1 VAGARDRIIESAK
14 TLFAAR
20 NYRDV
25 SVSTIAGHA
34 KLSNSLF
41 YRYFNNKE
49 DLLAE
54 LVNESIF
61 TFAKF
66 VKSLSPSQTIE
77 CVVHTLVNSLCGYA
91 FQHLKEM
98 RILHEVEYT
107 SVEAARRVHA
117 VLDNYLQRFL
127 TDVVNEYGSDVTH
140 WFVIGPLRF
149 SIVYHTIWM
158 GEPVPEPVKKELRDF
173 VLHGLD
179 PDLHVMDHRV
189 FDHVVSQIGNRDD
202 TTKLRLLQA
211 AEQLFGS
218 AGFKETKV
226 GDITTAA
233 EVAQGTFYTYF
244 KSKEEVL
251 EELVKRTNNDFRHTL
266 KEAIQPFQD
275 RRDAEIAAYYAFL
288 QFFKKHPHMYAVV
301 REAEFF
307 APETANYYYERIK
320 LSYLPP
326 IKKAIEKGE
335 FRKFSPEYLAIFLMG
350 IGHYM
355 GMDLLILGQAKE
367 TDFIRKLIKLSRLLY
382 KGVKR

>member
-1 VAGARDRIIESAK
+1 MVSTRDRIIESAK
-14 TLFAAR
+14 TLFASR

-25 SVSTIAGHA
+25 SVSAIAEHA

-61 TFAKF
+61 TLAKF
-66 VKSLSPSQTIE
+66 VKSLSPGQTVE
-77 CVVHTLVNSLCGYA
+77 SVVHMLVNSLCEYA
-91 FQHLKEM
+91 SQHLREM
-98 RILHEVEYT
+98 KILHEVEYT

-117 VLDNYLQRFL
+117 VLDDYLQRFL
-127 TDVVNEYGSDVTH
+127 TDVVNEYGADVVH
-140 WFVIGPLRF
+140 WFVLGPLRF

-158 GEPVPEPVKKELRDF
+158 GEPVPESVREELQDF

-179 PDLHVMDHRV
+179 PNFHVMDHRV
-189 FDHVVSQIGNRDD
+189 FDHVVSQISNRDD
-202 TTKLRLLQA
+202 TTKLKLLQA

-218 AGFKETKV
+218 VGFKETKV
-226 GDITTAA
+226 GDITTVA
-233 EVAQGTFYTYF
+233 EVALGTFYTYF

-275 RRDAEIAAYYAFL
+275 RRDAEIAAYYVFL
-288 QFFKKHPHMYAVV
+288 QYFKKHPHIYAVV

-307 APETANYYYERIK
+307 VPEAARYYYEKIK
-320 LSYLPP
+320 LSYLRP
-326 IKKAIEKGE
+326 IQKAVELGQFRE
-335 FRKFSPEYLAIFLMG
+335 FTPEHLAIFLMG

-355 GMDLLILGQAKE
+355 GMDLLILGQAEE